1 MTDPAE
7 RLHTS
12 AGAPSLWRRISGLW
26 RRPAGAHG
34 ELQKAIGHV
43 FARPE
48 LLDLA
53 LAHRSW
59 VNAAARPAVD
69 SNERL
74 EFLGD
79 AVLDMVVTDHL
90 FTSRPDEDEGKL
102 SKIKSLVVSAKVLA
116 EVARDLGLGA
126 HLALSRSEERGG
138 GRDRESILADAF
150 EAVIGAIY
158 LDAGYDPARGFLYRT
173 LIRSLDSFIGDAELA
188 NYKSALLEHSQ
199 GKGWGAP
206 QYEVE
211 ATQGPEH
218 GKRYH
223 VAVRVRGEFWG
234 RGSGASK
241 KDAEQAAARDA
252 LQTRGIAV

>member
-1 MTDPAE
+1 MMLR
-7 RLHTS
+7 RLFKRWFGPKGPHQD
-12 AGAPSLWRRISGLW
+12 
-26 RRPAGAHG
+26 
-34 ELQKAIGHV
+34 LQRVLGHV
-43 FARPE
+43 FSKPE

-59 VNAAARPAVD
+59 VNSAGLSSIR

-79 AVLDMVVTDHL
+79 AVLDMVITDHL
-90 FTSRPDEDEGKL
+90 FSSRPTEDEGKL

-116 EVARDLGLGA
+116 EVARALDLGKF
-126 HLALSRSEERGG
+126 LALSKSEERGG
-138 GRDRESILADAF
+138 GRDRESILAVAF

-158 LDAGYDPARGFLYRT
+158 LDAGYPPARDFLFRT
-173 LIRSLDSFIGDAELA
+173 LIHSLDSFMGDAELA

-223 VAVRVRGEFWG
+223 VAVRVRSEVWG
-234 RGSGASK
+234 RGSGATK
-241 KDAEQAAARDA
+241 KDAEQAAAREA
-252 LQTRGIAV
+252 LKIRKIAVE

>member
-1 MTDPAE
+1 M
-7 RLHTS
+7 
-12 AGAPSLWRRISGLW
+12 
-26 RRPAGAHG
+26 
-34 ELQKAIGHV
+34 QKAIGHT
-43 FARPE
+43 FARPA

-59 VNAAARPAVD
+59 VNSAGLQAID

-79 AVLDMVVTDHL
+79 AVLDMVITDHL
-90 FTSRPDEDEGKL
+90 FTSRPTEDEGKL

-126 HLALSRSEERGG
+126 DLALSKSEERGG
-138 GRDRESILADAF
+138 GRDRESILADAY

-173 LIRSLDSFIGDAELA
+173 LIRSMDSFIGDAELA

-206 QYEVE
+206 HYEIE
-211 ATQGPEH
+211 GTQGPEH

-252 LQTRGIAV
+252 LDSRQIEI

>member
-1 MTDPAE
+1 MNI
-7 RLHTS
+7 
-12 AGAPSLWRRISGLW
+12 WRRFLSRW
-26 RRPAGAHG
+26 KRPTGPHAR
-34 ELQKAIGHV
+34 LQQAIGHV
-43 FARPE
+43 FERSE
-48 LLDLA
+48 LLDHA

-59 VNAAARPAVD
+59 VNSAGRPSIE

-79 AVLDMVVTDHL
+79 AVLDMVITDYL
-90 FTSRPDEDEGKL
+90 FSSRPTEDEGKL

-116 EVARDLGLGA
+116 EVARTLDLGKY
-126 HLALSRSEERGG
+126 LALSKSEERGG

-158 LDAGYDPARGFLYRT
+158 LDAGYDPARDFLFRT
-173 LIRSLDSFIGDAELA
+173 LVRSLDGFLGDAELA

-211 ATQGPEH
+211 GTQGPEH

-223 VAVRVRGEFWG
+223 VAVRVRGEHWG

-252 LQTRGIAV
+252 LHTRGIEIG

>member
-1 MTDPAE
+1 V
-7 RLHTS
+7 
-12 AGAPSLWRRISGLW
+12 
-26 RRPAGAHG
+26 
-34 ELQKAIGHV
+34 ELQKAVGHV

-48 LLDLA
+48 LLALA

-59 VNAAARPAVD
+59 VNSSGGD
-69 SNERL
+69 SINSNERL

-79 AVLDMVVTDHL
+79 AVLDMVITDHL
-90 FTSRPDEDEGKL
+90 FSSRPTEDEGKL

-116 EVARDLGLGA
+116 EVARTFDLGKY
-126 HLALSRSEERGG
+126 LALSKSEERGG

-158 LDAGYDPARGFLYRT
+158 LDAGYDPARDFLFRT
-173 LIRSLDSFIGDAELA
+173 LIRSLDGFLGDAELA

-199 GKGWGAP
+199 GRGWGAP

-211 ATQGPEH
+211 GTQGPEH

-252 LQTRGIAV
+252 LEARGISVD

>member
-1 MTDPAE
+1 MSLL
-7 RLHTS
+7 RRFLS
-12 AGAPSLWRRISGLW
+12 RWKAPKG
-26 RRPAGAHG
+26 PHG
-34 ELQKAIGHV
+34 QLQHSVGHI
-43 FARPE
+43 FERPE

-59 VNAAARPAVD
+59 VNSAGRPSIE

-79 AVLDMVVTDHL
+79 AVLDMVITDYL
-90 FTSRPDEDEGKL
+90 FSSRPTEDEGKL
-102 SKIKSLVVSAKVLA
+102 SKIKSLVVSARVLA
-116 EVARDLGLGA
+116 EVARTLDLGKY
-126 HLALSRSEERGG
+126 LALSKSEERGG

-150 EAVIGAIY
+150 ESVIGAIY
-158 LDAGYDPARGFLYRT
+158 LDAGYDPARDFLFRT
-173 LIRSLDSFIGDAELA
+173 LISSLDSFLGDAELA

-206 QYEVE
+206 QYEIE
-211 ATQGPEH
+211 GTQGPEH

-234 RGSGASK
+234 RGNGASK

-252 LQTRGIAV
+252 LQARGIEVG

>member
-1 MTDPAE
+1 MKP
-7 RLHTS
+7 
-12 AGAPSLWRRISGLW
+12 G
-26 RRPAGAHG
+26 
-34 ELQKAIGHV
+34 
-43 FARPE
+43 

-53 LAHRSW
+53 LSHRSW
-59 VNAAARPAVD
+59 VNSTGLSSID

-79 AVLDMVVTDHL
+79 AVLDMVITDHL
-90 FTSRPDEDEGKL
+90 FTSRPTEDEGKL

-116 EVARDLGLGA
+116 EVARALDLGT
-126 HLALSRSEERGG
+126 HIALSKSEERGG

-150 EAVIGAIY
+150 EAIIGAIY
-158 LDAGYDPARGFLYRT
+158 LDAGYEPARGFLYRT
-173 LIRSLDSFIGDAELA
+173 LIGSLDNFMGDAELA

-206 QYEVE
+206 QYEIE
-211 ATQGPEH
+211 GTQGPEH

-252 LQTRGIAV
+252 LDARGIELD

>member
-1 MTDPAE
+1 MNFIR
-7 RLHTS
+7 RLLLKWKGPMGPHV
-12 AGAPSLWRRISGLW
+12 
-26 RRPAGAHG
+26 
-34 ELQKAIGHV
+34 ELQKAVGHV

-59 VNAAARPAVD
+59 VNSSGGNSID

-79 AVLDMVVTDHL
+79 AVLDMVITDHL
-90 FTSRPDEDEGKL
+90 FASRPTEDEGKL

-116 EVARDLGLGA
+116 EVARTLDLGKY
-126 HLALSRSEERGG
+126 LALSKSEERGG

-158 LDAGYDPARGFLYRT
+158 LDAGYDPARDFLFRT
-173 LIRSLDSFIGDAELA
+173 LVGSLESFMGDAELA

-199 GKGWGAP
+199 GRGWGAP

-211 ATQGPEH
+211 GTQGPEH

-223 VAVRVRGEFWG
+223 VAVRIRGEFWG

-241 KDAEQAAARDA
+241 KDAEQSAARDA
-252 LQTRGIAV
+252 LESRGIHVG